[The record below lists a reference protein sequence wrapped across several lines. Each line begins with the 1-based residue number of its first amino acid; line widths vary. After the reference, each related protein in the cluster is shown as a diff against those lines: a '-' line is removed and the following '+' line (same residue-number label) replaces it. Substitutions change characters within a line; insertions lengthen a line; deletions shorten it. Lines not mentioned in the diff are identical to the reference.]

1 MSPVVK
7 NLKQQT
13 YPPAQNSRYL
23 LLGDVPLYDQ
33 LKVKIIRNYSKSLFE
48 VVLGSS
54 INLSGCSALEE
65 LDAGA
70 CESLET
76 LLIENA
82 VSAREV
88 LNLGEMDA
96 LCSWSGLSPF
106 DQLTEL
112 LN

>member
-1 MSPVVK
+1 MH
-7 NLKQQT
+7 L
-13 YPPAQNSRYL
+13 
-23 LLGDVPLYDQ
+23 
-33 LKVKIIRNYSKSLFE
+33 
-48 VVLGSS
+48 
-54 INLSGCSALEE
+54 NLSGCSALEE

-82 VSAREV
+82 VSLKV

-106 DQLTEL
+106 DQLDGSYRIRSTL
-112 LN
+112 LVP